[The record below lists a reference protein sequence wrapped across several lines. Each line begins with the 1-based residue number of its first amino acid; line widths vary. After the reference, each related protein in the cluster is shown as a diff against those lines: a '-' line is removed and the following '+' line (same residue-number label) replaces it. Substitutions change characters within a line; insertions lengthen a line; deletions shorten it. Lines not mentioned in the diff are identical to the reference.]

1 MKHMNYLTYSH
12 VQVLRS
18 TIAITPSCYAYA
30 KYFWLFM
37 FIVSSIYLFCVQHI
51 HRISCV
57 ERRQPLPMNF
67 ISVLKGAGVGFL
79 HTSTGDVGFMHTST
93 ADVGFLHTSTAIAMW
108 ASCIQ
113 ALAMWASCMQAL
125 AMWACCIPAL
135 TVWAY
140 YIRALPVCLAA
151 YTKQMSRQ
159 ACRVFCT
166 PQLRLLSSN
175 IITIILNPSVNL
187 QHSWNSPESISQPW
201 TSVKFYW
208 IHQSTFN
215 MPEIRLIASLNHQR
229 PGNLLNPSLNYQRPW
244 NPTKSISQPSMSLK
258 SNWKHQPIPN
268 IPQHI
273 YWSPTYLNNDP
284 QHIYWSYDNYC
295 ERKNQT
301 TFFY

>member
-1 MKHMNYLTYSH
+1 MNYLTYSH
-12 VQVLRS
+12 AQVLRS

-30 KYFWLFM
+30 ICFWLFM

-57 ERRQPLPMNF
+57 ERRQQLPMNL
-67 ISVLKGAGVGFL
+67 IGVLKGAGVGLL

-93 ADVGFLHTSTAIAMW
+93 AIAMW

-113 ALAMWASCMQAL
+113 VLAMWASCMQAL

-135 TVWAY
+135 TVWAS

-175 IITIILNPSVNL
+175 IITIIPNPSINL
-187 QHSWNSPESISQPW
+187 QHSWNSTESISRPW

-215 MPEIRLIASLNHQR
+215 MPEILLIASVNHQR
-229 PGNLLNPSLNYQRPW
+229 PENLLNPSVNHQRPW
-244 NPTKSISQPSMSLK
+244 NPTESISQPSMSLK
-258 SNWKHQPIPN
+258 SNWKHQPIPSIPN
-268 IPQHI
+268 IQYI
-273 YWSPTYLNNDP
+273 Y
-284 QHIYWSYDNYC
+284 I
-295 ERKNQT
+295 
-301 TFFY
+301 